1 MTPFFQRRGPMT
13 NEGNSRGLL
22 VIEAWSL
29 VISCRLGDFAVLL
42 TAFGPNDEF
51 SKSKGQ
57 KVPRKP
63 AKGLLVLARH
73 SWWPR
78 LRSYRIRSPNSRGY
92 RCLGYAAT
100 SGNRHRQRRCR
111 NQRRV
116 GQAPPTKRVHIRW
129 GQDRKWSDL
138 CVWRRIVV
146 YRDIFDVL

>member
-1 MTPFFQRRGPMT
+1 MPNDTLFLETGPMT

-42 TAFGPNDEF
+42 TASGPNDEF

-73 SWWPR
+73 SWLLR
-78 LRSYRIRSPNSRGY
+78 LSLYQIRSPSRE
-92 RCLGYAAT
+92 AT
-100 SGNRHRQRRCR
+100 DAQITLPCQEIGT
-111 NQRRV
+111 V
-116 GQAPPTKRVHIRW
+116 
-129 GQDRKWSDL
+129 D
-138 CVWRRIVV
+138 VV
-146 YRDIFDVL
+146 VEIA